1 MNQLAFQDYME
12 RNKCW
17 GCGSSNELGLH
28 IKSYWSGDESVCTWM
43 PHKHHMAGPTHI
55 LNGGIIA
62 TIIDC
67 HSICT
72 AIAAAYREEG
82 RELNTKPFIW
92 YVTASLKI
100 DYIRPTP
107 ISEPVTLGARVK
119 EMKGRKSV
127 VICSL
132 YSKGEEC
139 TRGEVLAIRVSPDW
153 YEER

>member
-1 MNQLAFQDYME
+1 MDQLAFQDYME

-17 GCGSSNELGLH
+17 GCGCGNEHGLH
-28 IKSYWSGDESVCTWM
+28 LKSYWAGDETICVWK
-43 PHKHHMAGPTHI
+43 PQEYHMAGPERF

-82 RELNTKPFIW
+82 REMNTEPFIW

-100 DYIRPTP
+100 NYLRPTP
-107 ISEPVTLGARVK
+107 INEPVTLRAQVK
-119 EMKGRKSV
+119 KTERKKTFV
-127 VICSL
+127 DCSL
-132 YSKGEEC
+132 FSKDTEC
-139 TRGEVLAIRVSPDW
+139 VQAELLAVRVSAADW
-153 YEER
+153 YGE